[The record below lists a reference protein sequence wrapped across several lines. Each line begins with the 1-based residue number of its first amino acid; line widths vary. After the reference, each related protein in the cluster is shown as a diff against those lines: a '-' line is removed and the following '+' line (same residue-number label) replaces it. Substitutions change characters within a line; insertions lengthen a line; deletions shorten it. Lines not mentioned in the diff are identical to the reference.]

1 VRASESEVVVFILA
15 TSVLLAFGGSDT
27 TSDFDLGEDEFA
39 VEGADDEVG
48 MVDYAEEAKKR
59 PADPTHFH
67 LEPEG
72 KEALKNDYPMQ
83 VVAMGPSW
91 VKLELPVLVA
101 ADRASFQ
108 SSYPH
113 GLRVVTEWDIGG
125 NTTRREQRFLA
136 DDVWERAP
144 TLAFFDVAA
153 QDARRSSAVRVKVY
167 AAALP
172 APPVEPE
179 EGEEAEPVVVPQ
191 LKERYAVTSVFYRP
205 KE

>member
-1 VRASESEVVVFILA
+1 MFVLA
-15 TSVLLAFGGSDT
+15 TSVLFALAGNDT
-27 TSDFDLGEDEFA
+27 TSDFDLGEDDFA

-59 PADPTHFH
+59 PADPTNFH

-72 KEALKNDYPMQ
+72 KDPLKNDFPMH
-83 VVAMGPSW
+83 VIAIGPSW

-101 ADRASFQ
+101 SDRAAFRRSF
-108 SSYPH
+108 PH
-113 GLRVVTEWDIGG
+113 GMRVVTEWDIGG
-125 NTTRREQRFLA
+125 NTTRREQQFVA
-136 DDVWERAP
+136 ADVWERAP

-153 QDARRSSAVRVKVY
+153 QDARRSSPVRVKVY
-167 AAALP
+167 TAALP

-179 EGEEAEPVVVPQ
+179 EGEEAEPVVVPR
-191 LKERYAVTSVFYRP
+191 LKERYAVSSVFFRP